1 MMQPI
6 FPAIARA
13 TPRIA
18 LYTTAR
24 DTASTTGRTLG
35 RKKTNTDRHA
45 QALLFHCA
53 WVSCALVA
61 GCSSTP
67 IVAQRD
73 EVFVHIRLVDTID
86 ERPDALGL
94 ANCNNGV
101 CYIQILRD
109 RYPDCITHEVR
120 HGFEA
125 NWHEHRETTDY
136 CLVQR

>member
-1 MMQPI
+1 MMQPLS
-6 FPAIARA
+6 PALART

-18 LYTTAR
+18 LHAAAR
-24 DTASTTGRTLG
+24 NTPSTPSDIIG
-35 RKKTNTDRHA
+35 RKKTNTSPCA
-45 QALLFHCA
+45 GALLFHCA
-53 WVSCALVA
+53 WLSCALVA

-73 EVFVHIRLVDTID
+73 EVFVHIRLVDAID